1 MIELIFCL
9 LINAI
14 FFPNGY
20 TKSQSRAASY
30 GAYCGAKKAIRRSC
44 RYGGAGISLW
54 CLRLP
59 FCRFCSTAPAKRTRR
74 FMKLL

>member
-30 GAYCGAKKAIRRSC
+30 GAYCGAKKAIRRSF
-44 RYGGAGISLW
+44 R
-54 CLRLP
+54 
-59 FCRFCSTAPAKRTRR
+59 
-74 FMKLL
+74 